1 MRSFL
6 RVFTLSCGLFFS
18 LAHSAYAE
26 FLQSTITVGEGVNT
40 LYGSLLIPG
49 HKTKPPVIL
58 LIAGS
63 GPTDRDGNS
72 AALSGK
78 NNSLKMLAEE
88 LAIAGFASV
97 RFDKRGVGESFAA
110 GKTEEE
116 LRFQT
121 YVGDVKTWIKS
132 LKSDNR
138 FGSVAVLGHSE
149 GATLGLLASQTE
161 AVQAYVSVAGP
172 GQSAGKILRVQ
183 LADKLPPDL
192 AKANENILSS
202 LEKSEFV
209 KDVPAPLLALY
220 RPSVQNY
227 LISWFPINPAQEIKK
242 LSMPIAIFQG
252 ETDIQVSVSQA
263 VLLAQAQPKA
273 ELFTIKGMNHIL
285 KTVPVNNSQQV
296 ASYSDPNLELT
307 PEFVKKLV
315 GFLTKTL
322 LAKAG

>member
-1 MRSFL
+1 
-6 RVFTLSCGLFFS
+6 LFFS
-18 LAHSAYAE
+18 LSSSAYAE
-26 FLQSTITVGEGVNT
+26 FIQSTITVGEGVNT

-58 LIAGS
+58 LVAGS

-88 LAIAGFASV
+88 LAIAGFASL
-97 RFDKRGVGESFAA
+97 RFDKRGVGESFAS
-110 GKTEEE
+110 GKSEEE

-121 YVGDVKTWIKS
+121 YVSDVQAWIKL
-132 LKSDNR
+132 LKSDSR

-149 GATLGLLASQTE
+149 GATLGLIASQTE
-161 AVQAYVSVAGP
+161 SVQAYVSVAGP
-172 GQSAGKILRVQ
+172 GQSAAKILRVQ

-202 LEKSEFV
+202 LEKAEFV

-252 ETDIQVSVSQA
+252 DTDIQVSVSQA

-273 ELFTIKGMNHIL
+273 ELFMIKGMNHIL

-315 GFLTKTL
+315 SFLTKTL